1 MSKSNSF
8 VMIFASIIFIL
19 IGVIFL
25 LTTNGTSVDSSER
38 ETTTKEVNT
47 IKSIRL
53 LNLISVEYDSSIF
66 SATNSTNDLTLTL
79 LSDKDNYLKVEVLEG
94 EDYTE
99 STTFEVVSTENTK
112 YYFKIVNRNGKFY
125 KIIKNTTSDKYN
137 ELLDKCVD
145 KLRFL

>member
-25 LTTNGTSVDSSER
+25 LTANGTKIDSE
-38 ETTTKEVNT
+38 ENVTTTKEVNT

-94 EDYTE
+94 VDYTE
-99 STTFEVVSTENTK
+99 STTFEVVSTENAK

-125 KIIKNTTSDKYN
+125 KIIKNTTNDKYN

>member
-25 LTTNGTSVDSSER
+25 LTANGTVIESE
-38 ETTTKEVNT
+38 ENVTTTKEVNT

-94 EDYTE
+94 VDYTE
-99 STTFEVVSTENTK
+99 STTFEVVSTENAK

-125 KIIKNTTSDKYN
+125 KIIKNITDDKNN
-137 ELLDKCVD
+137 EILDKCID